1 MIRSIRRVAWLKR
14 VAWLFPG
21 CLAAWAQGPIVSPM
35 VVPTFNYTMNSG
47 TYPAAQLVKVT
58 LPTTLAS
65 LPVIVENFSVTPPD
79 PFCLIDN
86 NPSPGC
92 DWLSVTPDSG
102 HAPLTLSVSVNP
114 TGLTPGSYPASFYI
128 DTTPSSGSPV
138 KVSVVLQISNPPSQL
153 GLLSNSPNFTT
164 STSSASA
171 GSLTFNYTTA
181 APQASLVSS
190 ELDVYST
197 GDIIPFNV
205 TVANSSSGGSG
216 SKAVWLRVSSI
227 SPTQGQATTTSGSAG
242 VGSQVPIYVTLD
254 YTTLQSM
261 AIGQYFATITI
272 AATNAKVNGSKSVSV
287 TLVVSAGQPTL
298 TAVYPQT
305 ITPAPPANPVFTLY
319 GTNFTLNTSLFLTVS
334 GTDYQIPWSSMVLV
348 SSKILQATIPSADLP
363 VQSPG
368 NYPLVCTFTIRNGG
382 FPAVTGTFM
391 IVDPSQPSVSFIVNS
406 GSYTPMSTYAG
417 AGLDP
422 GALPNPPTAVSPRG
436 IISIFGQNLGPS
448 IVASASPIGG
458 IYQTSCDGVSVTFT
472 YMDMTQSPPVQVSVD
487 APILMASIN
496 QINAIVPM
504 GVANALALA
513 ASAQAAVTV
522 TVPAANGLTTTS
534 LPFPVTVL
542 PEDPAIFTFGGLG
555 QGQGAIINY
564 DASGASSI
572 NSGTNQEPRGDIV
585 ALFVTGLGV
594 LPNDNTFAEIPDGS
608 LTTSPGIQIADWQN
622 VHVTVGGQ
630 PAVVLYAGTSPGA
643 VAGLVQVNVII
654 PPTSSTGS
662 APILLT
668 VGSAAT
674 GGPRTAQTGVTV
686 AVKK

>member
-1 MIRSIRRVAWLKR
+1 MKERAARIMIRAMKR
-14 VAWLFPG
+14 VAWLFLG

-47 TYPAAQLVKVT
+47 TYPAAQSVKVT
-58 LPTTLAS
+58 LPAPLAT
-65 LPVIVENFSVTPPD
+65 LPVIVENFSVTPPN
-79 PFCLIDN
+79 PACLIDN
-86 NPSPGC
+86 NPSAGC

-102 HAPLTLSVSVNP
+102 HAPLTLSVTVNP
-114 TGLTPGSYPASFYI
+114 TGLTPGSYPANFYI
-128 DTTPSSGSPV
+128 DTVPASGTAV
-138 KVSVVLQISNPPSQL
+138 KVSVVLQISNPPSQI
-153 GLLSNSPNFTT
+153 GLLSSSPNFTP
-164 STSSASA
+164 STSSTSA

-181 APQASLVSS
+181 ASQNTLVSS

-205 TVANSSSGGSG
+205 TVANSGSG
-216 SKAVWLRVSSI
+216 SKSVWLRVSSI
-227 SPTQGQATTTSGSAG
+227 SPIQGQALTTSGSAG
-242 VGSQVPIYVTLD
+242 LGSQVPIYVTLD
-254 YTTLQSM
+254 YTTLQGM
-261 AIGQYFATITI
+261 GIGQYFATITI
-272 AATNAKVNGSKSVSV
+272 AAANPKVNGTRSVSV
-287 TLVVSAGQPTL
+287 TLVISAGQPTL
-298 TAVYPQT
+298 SAVFPQN
-305 ITPAPPANPVFTLY
+305 ITPAPPTNPVFTLY

-363 VQSPG
+363 ASG
-368 NYPLVCTFTIRNGG
+368 NYPVVCTFTIRNGG
-382 FPAVTGTFM
+382 FPAVMATFN
-391 IVDPSQPSVSFIVNS
+391 IVDPSLPSISFIVNS
-406 GSYTPMSTYAG
+406 GSYAPMSKYAG
-417 AGLDP
+417 NGTDP
-422 GALPNPPTAVSPRG
+422 GALPNPPTAVSPRA

-448 IVASASPIGG
+448 IVSSASPVNG
-458 IYQTSCDGVSVTFT
+458 IYQTNCQGTSVTFS
-472 YMDMTQSPPVQVSVD
+472 YFDMTQFPPVQVSVD

-496 QINAIVPM
+496 QINAIAPM
-504 GVANALALA
+504 GLANALANA
-513 ASAQAAVTV
+513 TSAQASVIV
-522 TVPAANGLTTTS
+522 TVPGSNGLGVPS
-534 LPFPVTVL
+534 APFPVTVL
-542 PEDPAIFTFGGLG
+542 AEDPGIFTFGGLG

-594 LPNDNTFAEIPDGS
+594 LPGDNTFTQTPDGA
-608 LTTSPGIQIADWQN
+608 LTASPGVQVADWQN
-622 VHVTVGGQ
+622 VQVTVGGQ

-643 VAGLVQVNVII
+643 VAGLVQVNAII

-662 APILLT
+662 VPITLT

>member
-1 MIRSIRRVAWLKR
+1 MIRALKR
-14 VAWLFPG
+14 VTWLFLG
-21 CLAAWAQGPIVSPM
+21 CLAAWGQGPIVSPM

-47 TYPAAQLVKVT
+47 TYPAAQSVKVT

-86 NPSPGC
+86 TPSPGC

-128 DTTPSSGSPV
+128 DTTPSSGSPI

-153 GLLSNSPNFTT
+153 GLLSNSTNFAA
-164 STSSASA
+164 STSSTSA
-171 GSLTFNYTTA
+171 GSLAFNYTTA
-181 APQASLVSS
+181 APQTSLVSS

-216 SKAVWLRVSSI
+216 SKAIWLRVSSI

-254 YTTLQSM
+254 YTTLQGM

-272 AATNAKVNGSKSVSV
+272 AATNAKVNGSKTVSV

-305 ITPAPPANPVFTLY
+305 ITPAPPTNPVFSLY

-382 FPAVTGTFM
+382 FPAVTATFM
-391 IVDPSQPSVSFIVNS
+391 IVDPSQPSISFIVNS
-406 GSYTPMSTYAG
+406 GSYTPMSAYAG
-417 AGLDP
+417 TGVDP
-422 GALPNPPTAVSPRG
+422 GALPSPPTAVSPRG

-458 IYQTSCDGVSVTFT
+458 IYQASCGGVSVTFT
-472 YMDMTQSPPVQVSVD
+472 YMDMTQSPPVQVSID
-487 APILMASIN
+487 APILVASIN

-504 GVANALALA
+504 GVANALANA
-513 ASAQAAVTV
+513 ASAQASVTV
-522 TVPAANGLTTTS
+522 TVPAANGLSTTS

-542 PEDPAIFTFGGLG
+542 AEDPAIFTFGGLG

-594 LPNDNTFAEIPDGS
+594 LPNDNTFAQLPDGS
-608 LTTSPGIQIADWQN
+608 LTSSPGVQIADWQN

-654 PPTSSTGS
+654 PPTSATGS
-662 APILLT
+662 VPITLT

-674 GGPRTAQTGVTV
+674 GGPRMAQSGVTV

>member
-1 MIRSIRRVAWLKR
+1 MIRVMKR
-14 VAWLFPG
+14 VVWLFLG

-35 VVPTFNYTMNSG
+35 VVPTFAYTMNSG
-47 TYPAAQLVKVT
+47 TYPAAQTVKVT
-58 LPTTLAS
+58 LPTTLAT
-65 LPVIVENFSVTPPD
+65 LPVIVENFTVTPPD
-79 PFCLIDN
+79 AGCLIDN

-128 DTTPSSGSPV
+128 DTMPSSGSAV

-153 GLLSNSPNFTT
+153 GLISNSANFTA
-164 STSSASA
+164 STSSTSA

-181 APQASLVSS
+181 APQSTLVSS

-205 TVANSSSGGSG
+205 TAANSGSG
-216 SKAVWLRVSSI
+216 SAAVWLRVSSL
-227 SPTQGQATTTSGSAG
+227 SPTQGQALTTSGSAG

-261 AIGQYFATITI
+261 AIGQYFATITV
-272 AATNAKVNGSKSVSV
+272 AAANPKLNGTKSVSV
-287 TLVVSAGQPTL
+287 TLIVSAGQPTVS
-298 TAVYPQT
+298 AVYPQT
-305 ITPAPPANPVFTLY
+305 ITPVPPTNPVFTLY
-319 GTNFTLNTSLFLTVS
+319 GTNFTLNTSLFLTVA
-334 GTDYQIPWSSMVLV
+334 GTNYQIPWSSMVLV

-363 VQSPG
+363 VQTPG
-368 NYPLVCTFTIRNGG
+368 NYPLACTFTIRNGG
-382 FPAVTGTFM
+382 FPAVTATFL
-391 IVDPSQPSVSFIVNS
+391 IVDPSQPSISFIVNS
-406 GSYTPMSTYAG
+406 GSYMPMSRYAG
-417 AGLDP
+417 SGLDP

-448 IVASASPIGG
+448 IVSSAAPVDG
-458 IYQTSCDGVSVTFT
+458 IYQGTWEGISVTFT
-472 YMDMTQSPPVQVSVD
+472 FTDTTQFPPVQVDVN

-504 GVANALALA
+504 EVANALAYA
-513 ASAQAAVTV
+513 NNAQASVTV
-522 TVPAANGLTTTS
+522 TVPAADGLTTTS

-564 DASGASSI
+564 DASGATSI
-572 NSGTNQEPRGDIV
+572 NSSTNQEPRGDIV
-585 ALFVTGLGV
+585 ALFVTGLGI
-594 LPNDNTFAEIPDGS
+594 LPGDNTFSEVPDGA
-608 LTTSPGIQIADWQN
+608 LTTAPGVQITDWQN
-622 VHVTVGGQ
+622 VQVTVGGQ

-654 PPTSSTGS
+654 PPTSSTGTV
-662 APILLT
+662 PLILS
-668 VGSAAT
+668 VGSPAS
-674 GGPRTAQTGVTV
+674 GGPRTAQSGVTV